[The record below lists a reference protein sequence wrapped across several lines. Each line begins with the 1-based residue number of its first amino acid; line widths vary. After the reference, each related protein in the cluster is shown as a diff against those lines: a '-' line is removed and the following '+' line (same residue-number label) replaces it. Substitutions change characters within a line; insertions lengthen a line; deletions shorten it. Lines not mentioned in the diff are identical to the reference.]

1 SGRSGQEA
9 PMTAVAPAAA
19 SVEVRGTRSL
29 LGARI
34 VHSMPDLVTSALAG
48 FALPAMVL
56 LLAGHFSPGW
66 VLPAGIAG
74 AVIAVAVCGAGPEH
88 VERRALRYT
97 LIAIGLVLA
106 GCVVNSFF
114 SAENVFAHRDPATY
128 NLAGRWLM
136 DHPQLGIPVQPDIFG
151 SPAGGS
157 GSSAGFGQSGPAQLY
172 AQGNH
177 LLPALLAVTGWLFGT
192 TALLKANVTFGALA
206 LLAFFGLARRVVDEP
221 LALVAM
227 VALAVSMP
235 LIFVSR
241 DTYSEPLALLFL
253 VGGLGLLHRAVLS
266 GLARDFA
273 PAGFVLGTSAMA
285 RIDSGVSLLAV
296 VVMAALLPIFAARP
310 ARRAAVLSA
319 GALVGGTVV
328 PVLIGWLDV
337 AHLSY

>member
-1 SGRSGQEA
+1 MRRLSRSKPSPAPSTPQLFDTVSRSVLPCSSSAAISRIGTPHRPKPPTARDAPSGMSRTASATELTVLSIYALPASSPVPHPTQGTAGRVRGRGRSGQEA

-19 SVEVRGTRSL
+19 TVEVRGTRSR

-56 LLAGHFSPGW
+56 LLAGHCSRGW

-106 GCVVNSFF
+106 WCVVNSFF

-157 GSSAGFGQSGPAQLY
+157 RSSAGLGVSGRAQFY

-206 LLAFFGLARRVVDEP
+206 LLAFFGRARGVVDEP

-227 VALAVSMP
+227 V
-235 LIFVSR
+235 
-241 DTYSEPLALLFL
+241 
-253 VGGLGLLHRAVLS
+253 
-266 GLARDFA
+266 
-273 PAGFVLGTSAMA
+273 
-285 RIDSGVSLLAV
+285 
-296 VVMAALLPIFAARP
+296 
-310 ARRAAVLSA
+310 
-319 GALVGGTVV
+319 
-328 PVLIGWLDV
+328 
-337 AHLSY
+337 